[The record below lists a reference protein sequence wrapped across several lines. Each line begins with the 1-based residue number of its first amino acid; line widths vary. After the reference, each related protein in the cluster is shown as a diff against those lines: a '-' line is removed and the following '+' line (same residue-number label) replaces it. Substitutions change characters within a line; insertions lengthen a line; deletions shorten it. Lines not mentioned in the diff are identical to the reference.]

1 MKSNPAKDQLKSPEQ
16 KGSVVLHSQQWSG
29 PLPPPA
35 VLEQYNAVHPG
46 LAERIVSS
54 MEVEQ
59 QHRHSMERQLLDTHK
74 RVYTRGQYFAA
85 TVALVSLGAGLV
97 LGLHDQGAAAI
108 AFVTVGLGQTVLAFL
123 GQRRNDN
130 EGDQ

>member
-1 MKSNPAKDQLKSPEQ
+1 MKPNPAKDQLKGTDQ
-16 KGSVVLHSQQWSG
+16 KGAVVVHSQQWSG

-54 MEVEQ
+54 MEIEQ
-59 QHRHSMERQLLDTHK
+59 QHRHSMERQLLETHR

-85 TVALVSLGAGLV
+85 TVALVSLGAALV
-97 LGLHDQGAAAI
+97 LGLYGQGTAAI

-123 GQRRNDN
+123 GQRGSDK
-130 EGDQ
+130 EGD